1 MSVKGFFGYSS
12 VHYTKF
18 LLSAENWFG
27 QPCECPHTSID
38 VTIKNN
44 FAPSALVPG
53 NEVGLRFGNPAN
65 PDLQLSRGVFD
76 MSESRPERA
85 REAMEQL
92 RIGLGEGPAEKVR
105 SYTPQL
111 PKAKVAVIR
120 QFVEDSVTLA
130 QPLTKYSVETLMRP
144 VMHFVYWSV
153 FVLGYELTPELFE
166 PDNVQAYIDEAIDGK
181 TDGTRRNYRA
191 WIIRVAEVVNP
202 DRNPIRSK
210 PLNGRGMEPPYNTDE
225 MVVIRRWSEGQS
237 TQYRRN
243 GAQTLIALAAGAGL
257 SAVEIAHL
265 RRDYVE
271 LLPDGAVEIHV
282 HVDGNFKRSVI
293 VASPFDQKL
302 AQLVASLDGNRMVFL
317 TDRNRTVNDVVSAFT
332 SKLAVP
338 PGTPPITARR
348 LRNTWL
354 VTHLASR
361 VDVSTLMQAAGLES
375 LESISRLASFVPA
388 VSDADRIAQ
397 LRGV

>member
-1 MSVKGFFGYSS
+1 
-12 VHYTKF
+12 
-18 LLSAENWFG
+18 
-27 QPCECPHTSID
+27 
-38 VTIKNN
+38 
-44 FAPSALVPG
+44 
-53 NEVGLRFGNPAN
+53 
-65 PDLQLSRGVFD
+65 
-76 MSESRPERA
+76 
-85 REAMEQL
+85 
-92 RIGLGEGPAEKVR
+92 
-105 SYTPQL
+105 
-111 PKAKVAVIR
+111 
-120 QFVEDSVTLA
+120 
-130 QPLTKYSVETLMRP
+130 
-144 VMHFVYWSV
+144 
-153 FVLGYELTPELFE
+153 
-166 PDNVQAYIDEAIDGK
+166 
-181 TDGTRRNYRA
+181 
-191 WIIRVAEVVNP
+191 
-202 DRNPIRSK
+202 
-210 PLNGRGMEPPYNTDE
+210 MEPPYNTDE

-265 RRDYVE
+265 RRDCVE

-293 VASPFDQKL
+293 VASPFDKKL
-302 AQLVASLDGNRMVFL
+302 AQFVAPLDGNRMVFL

-332 SKLAVP
+332 SKLAAP

-354 VTHLASR
+354 VTHLANR
-361 VDVSTLMQAAGLES
+361 VDASTLMQAAGLES